1 MIYVSSACVKE
12 NSIKNSIEKLI
23 KFDFKNIELS
33 GGTSYYD
40 ALTEDL
46 VNLKKK
52 HDLNYLIHNYFP
64 PPKENFVINLASTND
79 KISHQ
84 SLELCK
90 QAIDMCKYFNI
101 AKYSVHAGFRLDI
114 NSEEVG
120 KKIKKK
126 IFNNKENSIKNFKKN
141 WEILKKIAGEEVELY
156 LENNV
161 LSKLNYETQQDNPF
175 FLTDFQSYQELKNEF
190 DFKLLLDIGHLKV
203 SCNSLSH
210 NFKEEYK
217 KLIDHSDFIQ
227 LSNNNALSDSNLDI
241 KKDSDVFE
249 LLKNTINLG
258 KKTISLEIYN
268 GLENVRKTKKLLESI
283 I

>member
-1 MIYVSSACVKE
+1 M
-12 NSIKNSIEKLI
+12 
-23 KFDFKNIELS
+23 
-33 GGTSYYD
+33 
-40 ALTEDL
+40 
-46 VNLKKK
+46 
-52 HDLNYLIHNYFP
+52 
-64 PPKENFVINLASTND
+64 
-79 KISHQ
+79 
-84 SLELCK
+84 
-90 QAIDMCKYFNI
+90 
-101 AKYSVHAGFRLDI
+101 
-114 NSEEVG
+114 
-120 KKIKKK
+120 
-126 IFNNKENSIKNFKKN
+126 
-141 WEILKKIAGEEVELY
+141 
-156 LENNV
+156 

-175 FLTDFQSYQELKNEF
+175 FLTDFKSYQELRNEF